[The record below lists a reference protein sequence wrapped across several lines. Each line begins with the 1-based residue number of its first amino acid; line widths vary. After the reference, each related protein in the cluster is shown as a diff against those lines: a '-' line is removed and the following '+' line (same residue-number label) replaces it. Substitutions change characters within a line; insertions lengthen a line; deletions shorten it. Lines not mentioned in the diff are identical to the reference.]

1 MFSVTSYKASGVR
14 GPEEPGRSQP
24 RVSYRQLD
32 TTIGHQRILQVPT
45 KKKRTKET
53 IAAITEATS
62 YQSIAKECKIG
73 QNIPGPTWRTHE
85 NNHVEGGQLPDSSG
99 SPTLKWQGIVNVKTK
114 QNTVIETQN
123 MKIAISSE
131 TI

>member
-14 GPEEPGRSQP
+14 GPVEAGRSQP

-45 KKKRTKET
+45 KKKEQRKKT

-73 QNIPGPTWRTHE
+73 QNKTRNHLEDSRNQPRRGRSPSGLHGIPNAQMARHRYCK
-85 NNHVEGGQLPDSSG
+85 N
-99 SPTLKWQGIVNVKTK
+99 KTK
-114 QNTVIETQN
+114 YCH
-123 MKIAISSE
+123 
-131 TI
+131 

>member
-1 MFSVTSYKASGVR
+1 MTSCQLPSIRYYYRTPKNFTS
-14 GPEEPGRSQP
+14 
-24 RVSYRQLD
+24 SYQE
-32 TTIGHQRILQVPT
+32 
-45 KKKRTKET
+45 KKRTKET
-53 IAAITEATS
+53 IDAITEATS

-73 QNIPGPTWRTHE
+73 QNIPGTTWRTLE
-85 NNHVEGGQLPDSSG
+85 INHVEGGQLPG
-99 SPTLKWQGIVNVKTK
+99 STGFPALKWQGIVNVKTK

>member
-1 MFSVTSYKASGVR
+1 MSLGTHGGRKIATSCQLPSIRYYYRTPKNFTS
-14 GPEEPGRSQP
+14 
-24 RVSYRQLD
+24 SYQE
-32 TTIGHQRILQVPT
+32 
-45 KKKRTKET
+45 KKRTKET

-73 QNIPGPTWRTHE
+73 QNIPGTTWRTLE
-85 NNHVEGGQLPDSSG
+85 INHVEGGQLPDSTG
-99 SPTLKWQGIVNVKTK
+99 SPALKWQGIVNVKTK

>member
-14 GPEEPGRSQP
+14 GPVEAGRSQP

-45 KKKRTKET
+45 KKKEQRKKT

-73 QNIPGPTWRTHE
+73 QNIPGTTWRTHE
-85 NNHVEGGQLPDSSG
+85 INHVEGGHLPDSTG
-99 SPTLKWQGIVNVKTK
+99 SPTLKWQGIVIVKTK

-123 MKIAISSE
+123 IKNSNK
-131 TI
+131 

>member
-1 MFSVTSYKASGVR
+1 MEA
-14 GPEEPGRSQP
+14 GRSRP

-45 KKKRTKET
+45 KKKKRTKET

-73 QNIPGPTWRTHE
+73 QNIPGTTWRTLE
-85 NNHVEGGQLPDSSG
+85 INHVEGGQLPG
-99 SPTLKWQGIVNVKTK
+99 STGFPALKWQGIVNVKTK